1 MKPLYETCVMCGDSK
16 GEWWL
21 CGAKP
26 LCKACHDPGC
36 VVPSL
41 ETEENLVKYR
51 EGGEQLMH
59 SCNHPEMTFLG
70 GTVWEGCQ
78 VIVWNCPACEDQ
90 WVWDIR
96 RGWQNLEREV
106 RS

>member
-1 MKPLYETCVMCGDSK
+1 
-16 GEWWL
+16 
-21 CGAKP
+21 
-26 LCKACHDPGC
+26 
-36 VVPSL
+36 
-41 ETEENLVKYR
+41 
-51 EGGEQLMH
+51 MH

-90 WVWDIR
+90 WVWDMR